1 MKKKTTYSF
10 DKEDIELLKKPL
22 INPCNE
28 CSSRPCGWWCQD
40 RIRYEEKEKLY
51 KERNVLEL
59 AEQLAEL
66 ESLESEI
73 DELEIKIAHMKNDYE
88 KRRLNYYD
96 DFSGRKCKLWGRDW
110 KHFFSQKN
118 DEGKS

>member
-28 CSSRPCGWWCQD
+28 CSSKPCGWWCQD

-66 ESLESEI
+66 ESLKSEI
-73 DELEIKIAHMKNDYE
+73 AELEIKIAHMKNDYE
-88 KRRLNYYD
+88 KR
-96 DFSGRKCKLWGRDW
+96 
-110 KHFFSQKN
+110 KN
-118 DEGKS
+118 ELQEKGLVDANGNFVEVNSIEVNE

>member
-1 MKKKTTYSF
+1 M
-10 DKEDIELLKKPL
+10 

-40 RIRYEEKEKLY
+40 IIRYEEKEKLY

-66 ESLESEI
+66 RSLKNEI
-73 DELEIKIAHMKNDYE
+73 DELEIKIVHMKNDYE
-88 KRRLNYYD
+88 KR
-96 DFSGRKCKLWGRDW
+96 
-110 KHFFSQKN
+110 KN
-118 DEGKS
+118 ELREKGLVDANGTFLEMNSIKVN

>member
-66 ESLESEI
+66 RSLNSEI
-73 DELEIKIAHMKNDYE
+73 DELEIKIVHMKNDYE
-88 KRRLNYYD
+88 KR
-96 DFSGRKCKLWGRDW
+96 
-110 KHFFSQKN
+110 KN
-118 DEGKS
+118 ELQEKGLVDANGSFMEVNSIEVNE

>member
-51 KERNVLEL
+51 KERNILEF

-66 ESLESEI
+66 RSLKSEI
-73 DELEIKIAHMKNDYE
+73 DELEIKIVHMKNDYE
-88 KRRLNYYD
+88 KR
-96 DFSGRKCKLWGRDW
+96 
-110 KHFFSQKN
+110 KN
-118 DEGKS
+118 ELREKGLADANETFLEMNSIKVN